1 MTTEKAGHIVWHDLF
16 TPDRESSMAFFA
28 RVAGWAFVTER
39 ATDFAWGGGERDFVL
54 ALRDKEAGA
63 GFAETPEGMSG
74 GWIAYVEVPDVDAA
88 AARAETFGGTIV
100 RKPFDV
106 PGVGRNALLRD
117 PLGAP
122 FGISFS
128 RHGFPVPRRQFG
140 LEIYVSGAVAF
151 PAAFYS
157 RVLNWNAE
165 AVTTAE
171 PAAGKITGPSGESV
185 AVHLSGMAPPDE
197 PVRWTPCVRV
207 SNPDEALRSAE
218 DLGAQCLMGPVAET
232 TAELGFFMRDPGGA
246 CFWLT
251 GAEALSAAAAS
262 RKGDDFA

>member
-16 TPDRESSMAFFA
+16 TPDKGRSMAFFE

-63 GFAETPEGMSG
+63 GFAETPEGMPS

-88 AARAETFGGTIV
+88 AARAEAFGGTIV
-100 RKPFDV
+100 RQPFDV

-117 PLGAP
+117 PLGAL

-140 LEIYVSGAVAF
+140 LEIYVSGTVAF

-165 AVTTAE
+165 AVATAE
-171 PAAGKITGPSGESV
+171 PAAGMITGPSGESV
-185 AVHLSGMAPPDE
+185 AVHLPGTAPPDA
-197 PVRWTPCVRV
+197 PVMWTPCVRV
-207 SNPDEALRSAE
+207 PNTDKARRSAE
-218 DLGAQCLMGPVAET
+218 DLGARCLVGPGAET
-232 TAELGFFMRDPGGA
+232 AAELGFFMRGPGGA

-251 GAEALSAAAAS
+251 GAGARSAAAAVL
-262 RKGDDFA
+262 